1 MKVLEMLS
9 AFDPGSA
16 LSQQQEHS
24 ESRHEPT
31 VPNAPVASKMLGHSL
46 FEKGHPNFF
55 SIGVC
60 NHGFKGTVTPLS
72 AGN

>member
-1 MKVLEMLS
+1 MTVTGLSKYAVVVKKKKVLEMLPLS
-9 AFDPGSA
+9 ALDPGSA

-46 FEKGHPNFF
+46 FE
-55 SIGVC
+55 
-60 NHGFKGTVTPLS
+60 
-72 AGN
+72 